1 MARPLVLVHGYSA
14 DAKAFHPVREKITEF
29 LKAKNVP
36 VVDINICNY
45 ISLNNEITIKDIA
58 EGFDRAL
65 GVRDGLKN
73 GEEFDAVVH
82 STGMLVVRAWLV
94 NYGGALKDNK
104 RLKRLKHLIGVAP
117 ATWGSPQAHKGRTW
131 LGALVKGNKQLG
143 PDFLNAGD
151 LVLDGLELGSQ
162 FTWDL
167 ACEDLVGTEP
177 YYGTGKDT
185 PYVAVFIGNQPYEGL
200 ASVANDP
207 GTDGTVR
214 WAGCALNS
222 RKITVDL
229 TRSGTPGGRVKI
241 SPWAI
246 DRLEVPMIAVEG
258 RDHGTLIS
266 NPDAGM
272 IQRIVSFL
280 DVNDKPGF
288 DTWLK
293 DATQYGAA
301 ALAKMKINPGA
312 HAAGMAAEAEK
323 FFGHIIGHNSPMDM
337 DGWQQFV
344 VRAVDE
350 WGDGISDYVLD
361 VLKQENGEWKRFDE
375 MFTDVHAYAAD
386 PSFRC
391 FYIRLPKGICTAGRP
406 IKIRINAST
415 GTELMAYRAYGTGV
429 QELGATLQP
438 IELDATNI
446 GPPGGKETLFYPFT
460 TTMIEILIN
469 RDPVPFDKESRILGF
484 ENA

>member
-14 DAKAFHPVREKITEF
+14 DAKAFHPVREKITA
-29 LKAKNVP
+29 LLQQKNTP
-36 VVDINICNY
+36 VFDINVCNY

-65 GVRDGLKN
+65 GLRAGLQN
-73 GEEFDAVVH
+73 GEEFDAIVH

-94 NYGGALKDNK
+94 NYGGDLKDNK
-104 RLKRLKHLIGVAP
+104 RLKRLKHLVGVAP

-131 LGALVKGNKQLG
+131 LGALVKGNRQIG

-151 LVLDGLELGSQ
+151 RVLDGLELGSR

-167 ACEDLVGTEP
+167 ACEDLVGDQP

-214 WAGCALNS
+214 WAGCALNT

-229 TRSGTPGGRVKI
+229 TRSGVPSERVKI
-241 SPWAI
+241 SPWAS

-258 RDHGTLIS
+258 RDHSSLIS
-266 NPDAGM
+266 DPEPGM
-272 IQRIVSFL
+272 IQRILSFL
-280 DVNDKPGF
+280 DVNDKPAF
-288 DTWLK
+288 DAWLQ
-293 DATQYGAA
+293 DAMQYGSA
-301 ALAKMKINPGA
+301 ALSKMKINPGA
-312 HAAGMAAEAEK
+312 HAAGIAAEAEK
-323 FFGHIIGHNSPMDM
+323 FFGRIIGHNAPMDM

-350 WGDGISDYVLD
+350 WGDGVSDYLIE

-375 MFTDVHAYAAD
+375 MYTDVHAYGAD

-391 FYIRLPKGICTAGRP
+391 FYIRLPKGISTAGRP
-406 IKIRINAST
+406 LKIRINAST
-415 GTELMAYRAYGTGV
+415 GTELMAYRAYAAGV
-429 QELGATLQP
+429 QELGATLEP
-438 IELDATNI
+438 IVLDATSI
-446 GPPGGKETLFYPFT
+446 GPEGRETLFYPFT
-460 TTMIEILIN
+460 TTMIEIMLN
-469 RDPVPFDKESRILGF
+469 RDPLPFDRESRILSF
-484 ENA
+484 EKS

>member
-14 DAKAFHPVREKITEF
+14 DAKAFHPVREKITA
-29 LKAKNVP
+29 LLQQKNTP
-36 VVDINICNY
+36 VFDINVCNY

-65 GVRDGLKN
+65 GLRAGLQN
-73 GEEFDAVVH
+73 GEEFDAIVH

-94 NYGGALKDNK
+94 NYGGDLKDNK
-104 RLKRLKHLIGVAP
+104 RLKRLKHLVGVAP

-131 LGALVKGNKQLG
+131 LGALVKGNRQIG

-151 LVLDGLELGSQ
+151 RVLDGLELGSR

-167 ACEDLVGTEP
+167 ACEDLVGDQP

-214 WAGCALNS
+214 WAGCALNT

-229 TRSGTPGGRVKI
+229 TRSGVPSERVKI
-241 SPWAI
+241 SPWAS

-258 RDHGTLIS
+258 RDHSSLIS
-266 NPDAGM
+266 DPEPGM
-272 IQRIVSFL
+272 IQRILSFL
-280 DVNDKPGF
+280 DVNDKPAF
-288 DTWLK
+288 DAWLQ
-293 DATQYGAA
+293 DAMQYGSA
-301 ALAKMKINPGA
+301 ALSKMKINPGA
-312 HAAGMAAEAEK
+312 HAAGIAAEAEK
-323 FFGHIIGHNSPMDM
+323 FFGHIIGHNVPMDM

-350 WGDGISDYVLD
+350 WGDGVSDYLIE

-375 MFTDVHAYAAD
+375 MYTDVHAYGAD

-391 FYIRLPKGICTAGRP
+391 FYIRLPKGISTAGRP
-406 IKIRINAST
+406 LKIRINAST
-415 GTELMAYRAYGTGV
+415 GTELMAYRAYAAGV
-429 QELGATLQP
+429 QELGATLEP
-438 IELDATNI
+438 IVLDATSI
-446 GPPGGKETLFYPFT
+446 GPEGRETLFYPFT
-460 TTMIEILIN
+460 TTMIEIMLN
-469 RDPVPFDKESRILGF
+469 RDPLPFDRESRILSF
-484 ENA
+484 EKS

>member
-14 DAKAFHPVREKITEF
+14 DAKAFHPVREKITA
-29 LKAKNVP
+29 LLQQKNTP
-36 VVDINICNY
+36 VFDINVCNY

-65 GVRDGLKN
+65 GLRAGLQN
-73 GEEFDAVVH
+73 GEEFDAIVH

-94 NYGGALKDNK
+94 NYGGDLKDNK
-104 RLKRLKHLIGVAP
+104 RLKRLKHLVGVAP

-131 LGALVKGNKQLG
+131 LGALVKGNRQIG

-151 LVLDGLELGSQ
+151 RVLDGLELGSR

-167 ACEDLVGTEP
+167 ACEDLVGDQP

-214 WAGCALNS
+214 WAGCALNT

-229 TRSGTPGGRVKI
+229 TRSGVPSERVKI
-241 SPWAI
+241 SPWAS

-258 RDHGTLIS
+258 RDHSSLIS
-266 NPDAGM
+266 DPEPGM
-272 IQRIVSFL
+272 IQRILSFL
-280 DVNDKPGF
+280 DVNDKPAF
-288 DTWLK
+288 DAWLQ
-293 DATQYGAA
+293 DAMQYGSA
-301 ALAKMKINPGA
+301 ALSKMKINPGA
-312 HAAGMAAEAEK
+312 HAAGIAAEAEK
-323 FFGHIIGHNSPMDM
+323 FFGHIIGHNAPMDM

-350 WGDGISDYVLD
+350 WGDGVSDYLIE

-375 MFTDVHAYAAD
+375 MYTDVHAYGAD

-391 FYIRLPKGICTAGRP
+391 FYIRLPKGISTAGRP
-406 IKIRINAST
+406 LKIRINAST
-415 GTELMAYRAYGTGV
+415 GTELMAYRAYAAGV
-429 QELGATLQP
+429 QELGATLEP
-438 IELDATNI
+438 IVLDATSI
-446 GPPGGKETLFYPFT
+446 GPEGRETLFYPFT
-460 TTMIEILIN
+460 TTMIEIMLN
-469 RDPVPFDKESRILGF
+469 RDPLPFDRESRILSF
-484 ENA
+484 EKS